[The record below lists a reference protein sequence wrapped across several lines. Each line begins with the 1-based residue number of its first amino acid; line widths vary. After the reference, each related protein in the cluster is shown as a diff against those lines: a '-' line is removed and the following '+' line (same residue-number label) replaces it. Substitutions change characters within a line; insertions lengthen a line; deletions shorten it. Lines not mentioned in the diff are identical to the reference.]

1 VSLRLRLII
10 SIGLG
15 LLASLAFG
23 GTIAFWNA
31 ARQVETEMRSA
42 MVVAE
47 RVALAA
53 IGDSSRGV
61 NQYQRLEHLIR
72 QFDDDRHVQ
81 AMVVDRKNEVVLASR
96 LASPST
102 HVPDWFRRSL
112 DRGSAIAQIKLSPA
126 SDDGGVFM
134 LKTDSANELAEKWG
148 DISLALAVLV
158 VFCTFVLGLVYWTLA
173 SGLRPLQA
181 LNAAFDRVGRGDYS
195 PRAPESGAAELAH
208 LARQFNQMAMRLT
221 AMQLQNTRLNEQLA
235 KVQDEERAE
244 LARELHDEIGPF
256 LFAVGLDIATIHQ
269 TLSTNGDVS
278 AQLEPRL
285 ESVRAALAH
294 MQKHLK
300 IILGRLRPTA
310 VLDLGLAQAMD
321 NLIDFWRTRE
331 PNVAFNLKVIPESFG
346 DMLDEGIYR
355 IAREG
360 LSNALRHGHPTKIDI
375 NVRSTTN
382 DTVEVEIIDDGGGMK
397 SSNGAVGFGITGM
410 QERAALLGGTIS
422 VQDRSDRKG
431 VVVSARFPCQK
442 SAALRAA
449 DAGAVRT

>member
-1 VSLRLRLII
+1 MSLRLRLII

-23 GTIAFWNA
+23 GTVALWDA

-47 RVALAA
+47 RIAQAA

-96 LASPST
+96 LASSSAN
-102 HVPDWFRRSL
+102 VPDWFRRLL
-112 DRGSAIAQIKLSPA
+112 DRGSAIVRIKLS
-126 SDDGGVFM
+126 SGFDDDGVFM

-148 DISLALAVLV
+148 HISLALVVLV

-173 SGLRPLQA
+173 TGLRPLQA
-181 LNAAFDRVGRGDYS
+181 LNAAFDRVGRGDYG

-208 LARQFNQMAMRLT
+208 LARQFNQMVMRLT

-235 KVQDEERAE
+235 KVQEEERAE

-256 LFAVGLDIATIHQ
+256 LFAVALDIATIHQ
-269 TLSTNGDVS
+269 TVSRNGDVS

-294 MQKHLK
+294 MQKHIK

-331 PNVAFNLKVIPESFG
+331 PNVVFDLKVIPESFG
-346 DMLDEGIYR
+346 DLLDEGIYR

-360 LSNALRHGHPTKIDI
+360 LSNALRHGHPTRIDI
-375 NVRSTTN
+375 NVRSATK

-397 SSNGAVGFGITGM
+397 SSNGAVGFGVTGM

-431 VVVSARFPCQK
+431 VIVSARFPCQNL
-442 SAALRAA
+442 SAQGAA
-449 DAGAVRT
+449 DDGVVGT